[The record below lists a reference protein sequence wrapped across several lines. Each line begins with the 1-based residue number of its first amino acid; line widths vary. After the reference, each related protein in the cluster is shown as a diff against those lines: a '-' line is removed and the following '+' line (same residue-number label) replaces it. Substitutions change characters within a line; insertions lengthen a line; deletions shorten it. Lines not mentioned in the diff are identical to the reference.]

1 MITKAVI
8 GTWPL
13 SGDFGHVG
21 LNQISETLDTCWE
34 LGFREFDTAPN
45 YGNGFIEFCL
55 GKTFHGKKDYFI
67 NTKCGNIPFNGK
79 SFELE
84 SLTRSLEQSLKRTGA
99 ACINVLFLHNPRTEI
114 VNFEPYLHW
123 FENLKKSGKVLRS
136 GISLAKGY
144 TYSDE
149 LLSNFD
155 VVQDDINLLYL
166 DALRRK
172 YSDHTVLMARSPLA
186 SGLLSGHFSQQ
197 KTFDSTDQRQS
208 WMKGERLASILARIE
223 KIKSDCDLPLDQLAR
238 RFLLSQKTIGKVI
251 FGVKRKQHV
260 IDLKEDLE
268 KSSLDPVTVEHLKSL
283 YESDFGLVGQK
294 HLSY

>member
-13 SGDFGHVG
+13 SGDFGHVD
-21 LNQISETLDTCWE
+21 LKQISETLETCWE

-55 GKTFHGKKDYFI
+55 GKTLHGRKDYFI
-67 NTKCGNIPFNGK
+67 NTKCGNVPFSGK

-84 SLTRSLEQSLKRTGA
+84 SLSRSVDQSLKRTGA
-99 ACINVLFLHNPRTEI
+99 DCINVLFLHNPRTEI
-114 VNFEPYLHW
+114 VNFEPYLKW
-123 FENLKKSGKVLRS
+123 FEELKSAGKVLRS
-136 GISLAKGY
+136 GISLAKGWN
-144 TYSDE
+144 YSEDV
-149 LLSNFD
+149 LSKFD

-166 DALRRK
+166 DPLNRK
-172 YSDHTVLMARSPLA
+172 YSSQTVLMARSPLA
-186 SGLLSGHFSQQ
+186 SGLLSGQFSQQ
-197 KTFDSTDQRQS
+197 KAFDSTDQRQS
-208 WMKGERLASILARIE
+208 WMKGERLASILSRID
-223 KIKSDCDLPLDQLAR
+223 KIKAECDLPVDQLAR

-260 IDLKEDLE
+260 IDLQRDLE
-268 KSSLDPVTVEHLKSL
+268 KPQLDAATLVRLKAL
-283 YESDFGLVGQK
+283 YEADFGLVGQK